1 MVSTNLFRFRITQY
15 IIIGSVIVSRKGCKM
30 KLLKLLSITL
40 SLTVLPTFAQAQQP
54 VPVPSEEVD
63 VNGYRILAI
72 GAGAVGGVIVANLA
86 TAGMITPWITAGA
99 ATGGMPAVMGSN
111 VVVVNAA
118 RAVVLT
124 AGALGGGTIG
134 NWLYGDD

>member
-1 MVSTNLFRFRITQY
+1 MIV
-15 IIIGSVIVSRKGCKM
+15 GSDIVSRKGCKM

-118 RAVVLT
+118 RAVVLA

-134 NWLYGDD
+134 NWPYGDD

>member
-1 MVSTNLFRFRITQY
+1 MIV
-15 IIIGSVIVSRKGCKM
+15 GSDIVSRKGCKM